1 MADAPRPMSATTEEF
16 ASQIWNSLIVAD
28 QRKRMADLI
37 LWRSRWRKIQN
48 WTEALS
54 QIIVM
59 IAAVLAFSSGF
70 WDITLLS
77 FISGS
82 VSALGVSL
90 YTFSKYAASESSER
104 NIHLHQ
110 LWIEIKGGPNQYE
123 ESEMWHLNLG
133 NK

>member
-1 MADAPRPMSATTEEF
+1 MQDAGQRTEEF
-16 ASQIWNSLIVAD
+16 AAQIWHSLIATD
-28 QRKRMADLI
+28 QKSRMADLI
-37 LWRSRWRKIQN
+37 QWRRRWKKIQN

-59 IAAVLAFSSGF
+59 VAAVLAFSSGF
-70 WDITLLS
+70 WDIALLS

-90 YTFSKYAASESSER
+90 YTFSKYAASESAER
-104 NIHLHQ
+104 NSQLHQ
-110 LWIEIKGGPNQYE
+110 LWIEIKRGPDQYE
-123 ESEMWHLNLG
+123 ESELWHLNVG